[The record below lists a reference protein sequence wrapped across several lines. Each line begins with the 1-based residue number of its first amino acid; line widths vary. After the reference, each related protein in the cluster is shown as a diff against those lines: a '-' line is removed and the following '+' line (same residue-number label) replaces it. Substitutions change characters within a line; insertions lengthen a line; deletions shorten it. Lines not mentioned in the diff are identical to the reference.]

1 MVTWASWQVSNIPIS
16 SHLPLGHAA
25 FFVVTSEAY
34 GAGTTLAIFGHAG
47 NSTEFHLPRT
57 VPFRLLR
64 KVGGD
69 RWGDKLRFRELATFF
84 SRWRQNNAAVEQ
96 WNVVIGMLC
105 PTDQKTV
112 CMIRKLNRFGGSNL
126 ELHTWMTWRLLC
138 VIPEKWWKNCFLH
151 WLLFFLIKCLLTNAD
166 VHFKVGRNLCGYDD
180 ASNFQKK
187 SSKKVSDSL
196 GEQSVWSDWQE
207 TKWSFQWRSSWTV
220 GAIRSPKITDVKMVL
235 FPKNQVTCYVWFIQN
250 FPTISP
256 SESFQFPRL
265 RVETQRKLGDFTL
278 EQLVLVAP
286 LESSDFWESKLKKK
300 NRNFLIKEDSKKR
313 QISCCFKKDFIGKC
327 QSKILLQDKRKSDF

>member
-1 MVTWASWQVSNIPIS
+1 MPMSIS
-16 SHLPLGHAA
+16 
-25 FFVVTSEAY
+25 
-34 GAGTTLAIFGHAG
+34 
-47 NSTEFHLPRT
+47 
-57 VPFRLLR
+57 
-64 KVGGD
+64 
-69 RWGDKLRFRELATFF
+69 
-84 SRWRQNNAAVEQ
+84 
-96 WNVVIGMLC
+96 
-105 PTDQKTV
+105 
-112 CMIRKLNRFGGSNL
+112 
-126 ELHTWMTWRLLC
+126 
-138 VIPEKWWKNCFLH
+138 KW
-151 WLLFFLIKCLLTNAD
+151 
-166 VHFKVGRNLCGYDD
+166 GRNLCGYDD

-220 GAIRSPKITDVKMVL
+220 GGIRSPKITDVKMVF
-235 FPKNQVTCYVWFIQN
+235 FPKNRGDILFAYDSSKN